1 MSIFKI
7 LNWLLINEEQTDN
20 FFLPYLINQT
30 FLSAHLSTI
39 DSKSFQFQSFFTLK
53 HSTYNKKCILNF
65 IFKTIIKYFPT
76 YIFFS
81 LSCFFSFLQF
91 VWIHNFYLKKMKN
104 TDKLNCSP
112 YLLIPIIFFY
122 PFWICLLNLV
132 FLFAFFILS
141 SAIIHIKFTQLLFV
155 FCFIHFILI
164 KNIIIDLLI
173 FKEKRSN
180 KSSTKGSR
188 LFTFGFFFLFSFYF
202 DLILIFLNLF
212 FFWGVVFFCNWCLF
226 FFYIFSSI
234 FFNLFLISTN
244 SE

>member
-1 MSIFKI
+1 MK
-7 LNWLLINEEQTDN
+7 NTDN
-20 FFLPYLINQT
+20 FFLPYLIKQT

-81 LSCFFSFLQF
+81 LSCFLSFLQL
-91 VWIHNFYLKKMKN
+91 VWIHNFYPKKMKN

-112 YLLIPIIFFY
+112 YLLIPIIFY
-122 PFWICLLNLV
+122 PFWICLLNLI

-173 FKEKRSN
+173 FKEKKSN
-180 KSSTKGSR
+180 KSSTKASR
-188 LFTFGFFFLFSFYF
+188 LFTFGFFFFFILFWFGF
-202 DLILIFLNLF
+202 DIFKSILLLEE
-212 FFWGVVFFCNWCLF
+212 W
-226 FFYIFSSI
+226 FSSI
-234 FFNLFLISTN
+234 IEVNFLFTYYHPS
-244 SE
+244 

>member
-1 MSIFKI
+1 MK
-7 LNWLLINEEQTDN
+7 NTDN
-20 FFLPYLINQT
+20 FFLPYLIKQT

-39 DSKSFQFQSFFTLK
+39 DSKSFQFQSFFTIK

-81 LSCFFSFLQF
+81 LSCFLSFLQL
-91 VWIHNFYLKKMKN
+91 VWIHNFYPKKMKN

-112 YLLIPIIFFY
+112 YLLIPIIFY
-122 PFWICLLNLV
+122 PFWICLLNLI

-141 SAIIHIKFTQLLFV
+141 FAIIHIKFTQLLFV

-173 FKEKRSN
+173 FKEKKATNQAQKQADYSH
-180 KSSTKGSR
+180 
-188 LFTFGFFFLFSFYF
+188 LDFFSFSFYF
-202 DLILIFLNLF
+202 GLVLIFLNLF
-212 FFWGVVFFCNWCLF
+212 FFWRSG
-226 FFYIFSSI
+226 
-234 FFNLFLISTN
+234 FLL
-244 SE
+244 